1 MEAIS
6 LTELKLI
13 HSRNNI
19 LSQKKHNKI
28 NNLKKI
34 YSYKARYLKGNLKT
48 KFPINIKKANS
59 ILYKN
64 SIVSNLKDINN
75 QSPLNKHHSF
85 NFRYIKQKIPLKFS
99 LYTVLAMKKN
109 NIYDKIEKII
119 QPENYKVNKFSNI
132 NIFKNKEF
140 VKTQA
145 EIGKKNKNIIESR
158 KKSMIYLSYFQ
169 NNFNES
175 EKIRFYSMMKKLST
189 LKYILELEPKNK
201 NTIIKNFLLK
211 EGIFDKKYFNEE
223 CYNNFIKFINDKKSI
238 INPSFTFKENLIN
251 ILTNNLNYSLDNIE
265 NYQNNSSYNQLLK
278 MEKIKNIMNLN
289 ETIYRNKNID
299 FHTLDNFLI
308 NRFDLDLKNNLDRQ
322 TLIRKRAEKLQNYDI
337 KKEPEKIMDSVGI
350 KLNKQI
356 NEVIN
361 NDIFY
366 KLKKVP
372 NDNLAL
378 DFESDLDI
386 FKKKHLVTEYACF
399 NKAKDN
405 YDFKLIKT
413 KYNL

>member
-1 MEAIS
+1 
-6 LTELKLI
+6 
-13 HSRNNI
+13 
-19 LSQKKHNKI
+19 
-28 NNLKKI
+28 
-34 YSYKARYLKGNLKT
+34 
-48 KFPINIKKANS
+48 
-59 ILYKN
+59 
-64 SIVSNLKDINN
+64 
-75 QSPLNKHHSF
+75 
-85 NFRYIKQKIPLKFS
+85 
-99 LYTVLAMKKN
+99 MKKN
-109 NIYDKIEKII
+109 NIYDKLERII
-119 QPENYKVNKFSNI
+119 QPENNKTNKISNI

-145 EIGKKNKNIIESR
+145 EIGKKNHNILESR

-189 LKYILELEPKNK
+189 MKYILEIVPNNKNK
-201 NTIIKNFLLK
+201 IIKNFLLK
-211 EGIFDKKYFNEE
+211 EGIFDKKYFNEDY
-223 CYNNFIKFINDKKSI
+223 YNNFIKFNKNKKAI
-238 INPSFTFKENLIN
+238 INPSLTFKENLIQ
-251 ILTNNLNYSLDNIE
+251 ILNNNLNYSLDNFQ
-265 NYQNNSSYNQLLK
+265 NYQNDSSYNKLLRI
-278 MEKIKNIMNLN
+278 EKIKNIMNLN

-350 KLNKQI
+350 KL
-356 NEVIN
+356 IN

-366 KLKKVP
+366 KVKKVP